1 MAVNKEGTGYTF
13 IFSILLV
20 VVVGVILAILSI
32 QLKPLQDA
40 NDSVKKKMDILSALK
55 IDSDRKNGEELYKQ
69 YIDTADCV
77 VLNSDGVVI
86 DGDADDIDIKKEYK
100 NKNLAEEDRNYP
112 LYIAT
117 VDGDTKYIIPV
128 VGSGLWG
135 PIWGFIAIDGDE
147 STVYGAKFDHK
158 TETPGLGAEINR
170 AFFYDQYA
178 GESITTNG
186 VYKKIKV
193 VKDGSGTQPGRVDGI
208 TGGTITSKGVE
219 EMVDRTIQV
228 YIKYFNKN

>member
-13 IFSILLV
+13 IFSIFLV
-20 VVVGVILAILSI
+20 VVVGVILTILSI

-55 IDSDRKNGEELYKQ
+55 IDSDRKNGEELYNQ
-69 YIDTADCV
+69 YINPDDCV

-86 DGDADDIDIKKEYK
+86 DGEADDIDIKKEYK
-100 NKNLAEEDRNYP
+100 NKNLTIEDRNYP

-117 VDGDTKYIIPV
+117 IDGDTKYIIPV

-158 TETPGLGAEINR
+158 TETPGLGAEIKQ

-193 VKDGSGTQPGRVDGI
+193 VKDGSGSQPGRVDGI

-228 YIKYFNKN
+228 YIKYFNNN